1 MYKWGDF
8 PDYAIKLNFLDV
20 GEGHAPDGWI
30 HEKTV
35 PLVIVAQAV
44 SGTYEVTS
52 PNGFGISTNGEVFL
66 TLPN

>member
-1 MYKWGDF
+1 
-8 PDYAIKLNFLDV
+8 LDV

-35 PLVIVAQAV
+35 PFVIVAQAV